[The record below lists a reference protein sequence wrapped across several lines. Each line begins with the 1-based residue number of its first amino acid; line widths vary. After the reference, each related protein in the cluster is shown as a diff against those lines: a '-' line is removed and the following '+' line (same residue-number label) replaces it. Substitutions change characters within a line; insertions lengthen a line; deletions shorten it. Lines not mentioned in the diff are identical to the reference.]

1 MDDIDGRGRS
11 GPIVGVLRAARNAGF
26 AVDVDGEKL
35 RVTGPQTRSDILQE
49 IREHKAEIIEAIT
62 HPPAGVSH
70 YTERMTS
77 GVEWLSTCWDKLL
90 DGATSGGVSY
100 NDGEAMADAFAAN
113 LERWYNLDIELR
125 RVYPEYRGCPVGGC
139 RTEAIVSCM
148 HCAAPAESR
157 PQP

>member
-26 AVDVDGEKL
+26 AVDVDGQTL
-35 RVTGPQTRSDILQE
+35 RVTGPQARSDILDE

-70 YTERMTS
+70 YTERLTS
-77 GVEWLSTCWDKLL
+77 GVEWLAVCWDKLL
-90 DGATSGGVSY
+90 GGANT
-100 NDGEAMADAFAAN
+100 EAMVDAFAVN
-113 LERWYNLDIELR
+113 LERWNNLDIELR

-139 RTEAIVSCM
+139 RTEAFVSCM
-148 HCAAPAESR
+148 HCAALAQAR
-157 PQP
+157 TQP

>member
-35 RVTGPQTRSDILQE
+35 RVTGPEARSDILQE
-49 IREHKAEIIEAIT
+49 IRDNKAEIIEAIT
-62 HPPAGVSH
+62 HPPAGVAH

-77 GVEWLSTCWDKLL
+77 GVEWLAVCWDKLL
-90 DGATSGGVSY
+90 GGANT
-100 NDGEAMADAFAAN
+100 EAMADAFAVN
-113 LERWYNLDIELR
+113 LERWYNLDVELR

-139 RTEAIVSCM
+139 RDEAIVSCM
-148 HCAAPAESR
+148 HCAALAQAR
-157 PQP
+157 TQP

>member
-26 AVDVDGEKL
+26 AVDLDGEKL
-35 RVTGPQTRSDILQE
+35 RVTGPQARSDILQE
-49 IREHKAEIIEAIT
+49 IRDNKAEIIEAIT
-62 HPPAGVSH
+62 HPPAGVAH

-77 GVEWLSTCWDKLL
+77 GVEWLAVCWDKLL
-90 DGATSGGVSY
+90 GGANT
-100 NDGEAMADAFAAN
+100 EAMADAFAAN

-148 HCAAPAESR
+148 HCAAPAKSR

>member
-26 AVDVDGEKL
+26 AVDLDGEKL
-35 RVTGPQTRSDILQE
+35 RVTGPEARSDILQE
-49 IREHKAEIIEAIT
+49 IRDNKAEIIEAIT
-62 HPPAGVSH
+62 HPPAGVAH

-77 GVEWLSTCWDKLL
+77 GVEWLAVCWDKLL
-90 DGATSGGVSY
+90 GGANT
-100 NDGEAMADAFAAN
+100 EAMADAFAVN

-139 RTEAIVSCM
+139 RDEAIVSCM
-148 HCAAPAESR
+148 HCAALAQAR
-157 PQP
+157 TQP

>member
-26 AVDVDGEKL
+26 AVDVDGQTL
-35 RVTGPQTRSDILQE
+35 RVTGPQTRSDILDE

-77 GVEWLSTCWDKLL
+77 GVEWLAVCWDKLL
-90 DGATSGGVSY
+90 DGANT
-100 NDGEAMADAFAAN
+100 EAMIDAFAAN

-125 RVYPEYRGCPVGGC
+125 RVYPEFRGCPVGGC
-139 RTEAIVSCM
+139 EHGAVVNCV
-148 HCAAPAESR
+148 HCASLAESR
-157 PQP
+157 PKS

>member
-35 RVTGPQTRSDILQE
+35 RVTGPEARSDILQE
-49 IREHKAEIIEAIT
+49 IRDNKAEIIEAIT
-62 HPPAGVSH
+62 HPPAGVAH

-77 GVEWLSTCWDKLL
+77 GVEWLAVCWDKLL
-90 DGATSGGVSY
+90 GGANT
-100 NDGEAMADAFAAN
+100 EAMADAFAVN
-113 LERWYNLDIELR
+113 LERWYNLDVELR

-139 RTEAIVSCM
+139 RDEAIVSCM
-148 HCAAPAESR
+148 HCAALAQARTQS
-157 PQP
+157 

>member
-35 RVTGPQTRSDILQE
+35 RVTGPQARSDILDE

-77 GVEWLSTCWDKLL
+77 GVEWLAVCWDKLL
-90 DGATSGGVSY
+90 GGANT
-100 NDGEAMADAFAAN
+100 EAMADAFAVN
-113 LERWYNLDIELR
+113 LERWYNLDVELR

-139 RTEAIVSCM
+139 RDEAIVSCM
-148 HCAAPAESR
+148 HCAALAQAR
-157 PQP
+157 TQP

>member
-35 RVTGPQTRSDILQE
+35 RVTGPQARSDILDE

-77 GVEWLSTCWDKLL
+77 GVEWLAVCWDKLL
-90 DGATSGGVSY
+90 GGANT
-100 NDGEAMADAFAAN
+100 EAMADAFAVN

-125 RVYPEYRGCPVGGC
+125 RVYPEFRGCPVGGC

-148 HCAAPAESR
+148 HCAALAQAR
-157 PQP
+157 TQP

>member
-35 RVTGPQTRSDILQE
+35 RETGPQTRSDILDE

-90 DGATSGGVSY
+90 GGANT
-100 NDGEAMADAFAAN
+100 EAMADAFAQN
-113 LERWYNLDIELR
+113 LDRWYNLDIELR
-125 RVYPEYRGCPVGGC
+125 RVYPEFRGCPVGGC

>member
-35 RVTGPQTRSDILQE
+35 RVTGPQTRSDILDE

-62 HPPAGVSH
+62 HPPAGVTH

-77 GVEWLSTCWDKLL
+77 GVEWLSVCWDKLL
-90 DGATSGGVSY
+90 VGA
-100 NDGEAMADAFAAN
+100 NNEAMTDAFAVN
-113 LERWYNLDIELR
+113 LDRWYNLDIELR
-125 RVYPEYRGCPVGGC
+125 RVYPEFRGCPVGGC
-139 RTEAIVSCM
+139 RTEAFVSCM
-148 HCAAPAESR
+148 HCASLAESR
-157 PQP
+157 PKS

>member
-35 RVTGPQTRSDILQE
+35 RVTGPQTRSDILDE

-77 GVEWLSTCWDKLL
+77 GVEWLAVCWDKLL
-90 DGATSGGVSY
+90 GGANT
-100 NDGEAMADAFAAN
+100 EAMADAFAQN
-113 LERWYNLDIELR
+113 LDRWYNLDIELR
-125 RVYPEYRGCPVGGC
+125 RVYPEFRGCPVGGC

>member
-35 RVTGPQTRSDILQE
+35 RVTGPEARSDILQE
-49 IREHKAEIIEAIT
+49 IRDNKAEIIEAIT
-62 HPPAGVSH
+62 HPPAGVAH

-77 GVEWLSTCWDKLL
+77 GVEWLAVCWDKLL
-90 DGATSGGVSY
+90 GGANT
-100 NDGEAMADAFAAN
+100 EAMADAFAVN

-139 RTEAIVSCM
+139 RDEAIVSCM
-148 HCAAPAESR
+148 HCAALAQAR
-157 PQP
+157 TQP

>member
-35 RVTGPQTRSDILQE
+35 RVTGPEARSDILQE
-49 IREHKAEIIEAIT
+49 IRDNKAEIIEAIT

-77 GVEWLSTCWDKLL
+77 GVEWLAVCWDKLL
-90 DGATSGGVSY
+90 GGANT
-100 NDGEAMADAFAAN
+100 EAMVDAFAVN
-113 LERWYNLDIELR
+113 LERWYNLDVELR

-139 RTEAIVSCM
+139 RDEAIVSCM
-148 HCAAPAESR
+148 HCAALAQARTQS
-157 PQP
+157 

>member
-1 MDDIDGRGRS
+1 
-11 GPIVGVLRAARNAGF
+11 
-26 AVDVDGEKL
+26 
-35 RVTGPQTRSDILQE
+35 
-49 IREHKAEIIEAIT
+49 
-62 HPPAGVSH
+62 
-70 YTERMTS
+70 TERMKS
-77 GVEWLSTCWDKLL
+77 GIEWLSTCWDKLL

-148 HCAAPAESR
+148 HCAAPAKSR

>member
-35 RVTGPQTRSDILQE
+35 RVTGPEARSDILDE

-62 HPPAGVSH
+62 HPPAGVTH

-77 GVEWLSTCWDKLL
+77 GVEWLAVCWDKLL
-90 DGATSGGVSY
+90 GGT
-100 NDGEAMADAFAAN
+100 NTEAMVDAFAVN

-139 RTEAIVSCM
+139 RDEAIVSCM
-148 HCAAPAESR
+148 HCAALAQARTQS
-157 PQP
+157 

>member
-35 RVTGPQTRSDILQE
+35 RVTGPQTRSDILDE

-62 HPPAGVSH
+62 HPPAGVTH

-77 GVEWLSTCWDKLL
+77 GVEWLAVCWDKLL
-90 DGATSGGVSY
+90 GGANT
-100 NDGEAMADAFAAN
+100 EAMVDAFAVN
-113 LERWYNLDIELR
+113 LERWYNLDVELR

-139 RTEAIVSCM
+139 RDEAIVSCM
-148 HCAAPAESR
+148 HCAALAQARTQS
-157 PQP
+157 

>member
-26 AVDVDGEKL
+26 AVDLDGEKL
-35 RVTGPQTRSDILQE
+35 RVTGPQARSDILDE

-70 YTERMTS
+70 YTERMAS

-90 DGATSGGVSY
+90 GGANT
-100 NDGEAMADAFAAN
+100 EAMADAFAAN

-125 RVYPEYRGCPVGGC
+125 RVYPEFRGCPVGGC

-148 HCAAPAESR
+148 HCAAPAKSR